1 MTIDHAS
8 AERVFATWCAK
19 ERRRFMAI
27 AQLYVVT
34 ATKENPIDPAYMEL
48 FEVFLRW
55 HNRLTFAA
63 VARGDFD
70 AEATDEELRLLAVV
84 SAYLGKIEGQAF
96 DGAQVPNGATLATA
110 DALGTLVRGNVDS
123 EDPAAAGAQWR
134 TRLRKRGPATDFAA
148 QLLALLP
155 SGKGRPKSNW

>member
-8 AERVFATWCAK
+8 AESVFATWCAK
-19 ERRRFMAI
+19 ERRRFMAV

-34 ATKENPIDPAYMEL
+34 ATKEDPIDPAYMGLIEA
-48 FEVFLRW
+48 FLRW
-55 HNRLTFAA
+55 HDKMTFAA

-70 AEATDEELRLLAVV
+70 AETTEEERRLLAVV

-96 DGAQVPNGATLATA
+96 DGAQVPNGTTLATA
-110 DALGTLVRGNVDS
+110 DALGTLVSGHVDS
-123 EDPAAAGAQWR
+123 EDPSAAGAKWR
-134 TRLRKRGPATDFAA
+134 ARLRKRGPATDFAA
-148 QLLALLP
+148 QLLTLLP